1 MLMQLLMQILDWLFG
16 FITMA
21 LLARV
26 LMQWTRAPFRNP
38 LGQFVIAVTDWA
50 VIPARRLIPSVL
62 GVDLASL
69 LLAWLAQGILQGLIL
84 ALSSAG
90 VLALVMPTGF
100 VIVTLLALLEVV
112 RIGLYLLMGVVIV
125 SALLSWVNPYA
136 PLAPLFNLIA
146 RPFLSPLQRIIPL
159 IGGID
164 LSPMALLLILQVLLT
179 VLASAQHSLFPVFS
193 PLMIR

>member
-1 MLMQLLMQILDWLFG
+1 MLTQLLFQILDWLFG

-26 LMQWTRAPFRNP
+26 LMQWARAPFRNP

-50 VIPARRLIPSVL
+50 VIPVRRLVPSAL
-62 GVDLASL
+62 GLDMASL
-69 LLAWLAQGILQGLIL
+69 LLAWLAQAIFQGLLLAITSS
-84 ALSSAG
+84 ALS
-90 VLALVMPTGF
+90 LIMPSGF
-100 VIVTLLALLEVV
+100 FMITLLALIAVL
-112 RIGLYLLMGVVIV
+112 RIGLYLLMGVIIV

-146 RPFLSPLQRIIPL
+146 RPFLSPLQRIVPP

-164 LSPMALLLILQVLLT
+164 LSPMVLLLILQVLLT
-179 VLASAQHSLFPVFS
+179 VLTTAQHALVPA
-193 PLMIR
+193 LMVIR